1 MEANCGK
8 CYDSKR
14 RTFCFGVCKTDQ
26 KNKKLINVWIHN
38 QKLRL
43 LRFLLLSP
51 SLRLLGCLR
60 PLRLVRHVQKNAT
73 PRDFQMSVK
82 SNPLWRI
89 ILMKTMRIR
98 KVRLCHLGILLKV
111 RVLASRDFTQIA
123 PQKPQPLYALCPVRM
138 NLAFREKLRVEIRP
152 EKHFATH
159 F

>member
-98 KVRLCHLGILLKV
+98 KVRLCHLGILPKV
-111 RVLASRDFTQIA
+111 PVLASQDFMQTVR
-123 PQKPQPLYALCPVRM
+123 QKPLPSCALFRVRTS
-138 NLAFREKLRVEIRP
+138 LVFREKLRVAIRP

-159 F
+159 